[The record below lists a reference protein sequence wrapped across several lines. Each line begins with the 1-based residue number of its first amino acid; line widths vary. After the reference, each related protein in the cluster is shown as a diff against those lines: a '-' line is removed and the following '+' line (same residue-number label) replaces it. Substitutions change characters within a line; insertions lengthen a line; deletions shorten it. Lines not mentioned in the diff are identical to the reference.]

1 MTPKRREVRHGGSI
15 AVLAA
20 VLMIPLSL
28 FLAVVVDAAR
38 VWVAREALQNGVE
51 SAAASATIRW
61 VQNGT
66 ACAPDTLAVA
76 SSDDAAPSKVDCA
89 VTGDRHSGTLH
100 VAARQNVNLLF
111 GALVGRETAA
121 VTASTTTRTGATRS
135 ATGLWPFAL
144 CSEHPALQQ
153 WIAGGMTS
161 ASEWTISFST
171 NVAACGL
178 STGNWTLLDFNGG
191 SNSTSETNSWISGGY
206 QGTVH
211 VGDIVPGNTGAPSSS
226 IKLDAAVGNDV
237 ALAFFDHVEGTGSGT
252 NYRIAGFARAHVV
265 SVTLSGSSANR
276 SITLVFKSGLNS
288 SGVGSGP
295 NLGLTSWKVCAIDS
309 KGTCT

>member
-1 MTPKRREVRHGGSI
+1 
-15 AVLAA
+15 
-20 VLMIPLSL
+20 MIPLSI

-51 SAAASATIRW
+51 AAAAGATIRW
-61 VQNGT
+61 IQNGV
-66 ACAPDTLAVA
+66 ACATDTLGIA
-76 SSDDAAPSKVDCA
+76 SSDDATPSKVECS
-89 VTGDRHSGTLH
+89 VTGERHWGTLH
-100 VAARQNVNLLF
+100 VAAREDIDLLF
-111 GALVGRETAA
+111 GPLVGREKAT

-161 ASEWTISFST
+161 SSEWTITFST
-171 NVAACGL
+171 NVASCGL

-191 SNSTSETNSWISGGY
+191 SNSTSETNAWISGGY
-206 QGTVH
+206 EGTVH

-226 IKLDAAVGNDV
+226 IKLDAAIGNDV

-252 NYRIAGFARAHVV
+252 NYRIAGFARAHVTN
-265 SVTLSGSSANR
+265 VTLSGSSAHR

-288 SGVGSGP
+288 FGVGSGP
-295 NLGLTSWKVCAIDS
+295 NLGLTSWKVCALDS
-309 KGTCT
+309 KGTCS